1 MLKCAL
7 MILRIIGIEN
17 RKSSVRARIV
27 VRGFKE
33 QAGLGQ
39 APGWGDVDRER
50 AGPEKAILEGSYV
63 PGVPVREN
71 YVTCFVAVD
80 IIIRNVNQNSLLTR

>member
-7 MILRIIGIEN
+7 MILRIIGIEKK
-17 RKSSVRARIV
+17 KSSVRARIV

-39 APGWGDVDRER
+39 APG
-50 AGPEKAILEGSYV
+50 
-63 PGVPVREN
+63 
-71 YVTCFVAVD
+71 
-80 IIIRNVNQNSLLTR
+80 